1 MTDRRLEVMGINK
14 GFDLMWA
21 KASEELS
28 STIVSGSFH

>member
-1 MTDRRLEVMGINK
+1 MTARRLEMTEINK